1 MLMLRQALNH
11 YASHVGEMRANGLKP
26 IRFRDWLRWYAYY
39 ITRSARR

>member
-26 IRFRDWLRWYAYY
+26 IRFRDWLRYACY